1 MKRKEVFIPENPHFE
16 TTDLPLATS
25 LKTVGFKLISFK
37 KNKHH
42 RGIFVFE
49 KSDEIEKAVRDY
61 LNGELSGSLKAYS
74 HAWRDLK
81 DMLYQDFEE
90 KEK

>member
-1 MKRKEVFIPENPHFE
+1 MKKRELFIPENPQFE
-16 TTDLPLATS
+16 THNLPLATS

-37 KNKHH
+37 KNKQH

-49 KSDEIEKAVRDY
+49 KSHEIEKAVRDY
-61 LNGELSGSLKAYS
+61 LNGELVGSLKGYS

-81 DMLYQDFEE
+81 DMLYQDLEK

>member
-1 MKRKEVFIPENPHFE
+1 MKRKEVFIPENPQFE
-16 TTDLPLATS
+16 THDLPLATS
-25 LKTVGFKLISFK
+25 LKTVGFRLVSFRK
-37 KNKHH
+37 DKHH

-49 KSDEIEKAVRDY
+49 KNDNIEKAVQDY
-61 LNGELSGSLKAYS
+61 LHGVLMGSLKAYS